1 MHQLSI
7 TELGGCKC
15 TMVSVHRY
23 FMWNSFFDL
32 FENDL
37 DVEIDGRYVENY

>member
-1 MHQLSI
+1 
-7 TELGGCKC
+7 
-15 TMVSVHRY
+15 MVSVHRY

-37 DVEIDGRYVENY
+37 DVEIDGRYRRKLLVLYLKLL